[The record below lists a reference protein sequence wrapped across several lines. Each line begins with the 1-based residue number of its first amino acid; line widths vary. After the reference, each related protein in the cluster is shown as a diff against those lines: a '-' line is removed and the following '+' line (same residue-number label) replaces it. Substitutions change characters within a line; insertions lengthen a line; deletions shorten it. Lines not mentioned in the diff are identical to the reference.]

1 VTFEPLLPF
10 DDEVRLKADTTQ
22 ASDVRLHPDRPLADA
37 DARRHATNPAE
48 NIVLEASAGTG
59 KTQVLVERYVNLLL
73 AGVAPENILA
83 ITFTRKAAAE
93 MRQRILERLREASHS
108 QIDAGRWRDLR
119 ERLGDIAI
127 STIDAFCLSLIREF
141 PLEADVDPGFDLA
154 DETEIPRLV
163 DEALDAALRIGR
175 HLAQHDDDVAMVFV
189 QLGERRLRTGLAAL
203 VSRRL
208 VARDVLRDFLDFGPR
223 DLTSAVA
230 CRRAA
235 EKLRDVLLSVPGG
248 IRTFLEDGPL
258 DHPQFAMLAV
268 DLARLCEDEG
278 VGVGSEWGRSGVRW
292 GSDPSKS
299 LNQAAF
305 RMLVDRIRAYFLTQ
319 DGKPRKA
326 TGFGQAEFKKH
337 HCRSEAAWKGHR
349 DAVESIAPEIMNA
362 VKGFRRDLNVI
373 LSRGVWRLFNIA
385 VAQYVRT
392 LESHAVLDFSEVLSC
407 AVELLRQ
414 MDEFSR
420 SRYKL
425 EARYHHVLVDEFQ
438 DTSRAQWEL
447 MSLLVKSWGEGFG
460 ASADALPP
468 SIFVVGDR
476 KQSIYGF
483 RDAEAAVLSD
493 AAGFIETLR
502 PEGQPRQA
510 ISVSFRASPAL
521 LAFVNDLFAE
531 IATTSDRQRR
541 DAFRYDARDRFPLDD
556 EVRLKAD
563 TTHEDATHVD
573 PPASCGVRLQPDHG
587 PIGFIAGDTVETA
600 ADRVAD
606 EIVRLLATR
615 AVVRD
620 RHTGVAREAKPGDV
634 AVLFRSRDSHR
645 EYEAALDRRGVPTYV
660 YKGLGFFD
668 ADEIQD
674 AVALLRFLAD
684 PTSDMR
690 AAAFM
695 RSRIVRLSDGA
706 VARLAPR
713 LARALIDAEP
723 PAVADALDPE
733 DRAVLARVRDALPR
747 WLALVDLVTPAEL
760 LDAVLRDT
768 AYAFEIRG
776 PRRLQAR
783 ENLKKLRGLVRRI
796 QNRGYATL
804 GRIADHLEQLALG
817 DESNAVVDA
826 IDAVNLMTVH
836 AAKGL
841 EFPIVFVVNLGRGTG
856 GPRAPIRVL
865 NDGRGT
871 PSVAI
876 GDFESDADE
885 DASAREREET
895 KRLLYVAL
903 TRARDRLYLSAV
915 VKNGVF
921 KPGPGS
927 LGAVL
932 PRSIVERIEHSV
944 SHGREVPP
952 PAFVPAALTTAVADR
967 FGAIVDQLAV
977 RRVPVVRYLE
987 ATGTAPCG
995 MGDNAE
1001 SLSAD
1006 DTNRQAGI
1014 LAHRLFA
1021 NPSYVPDSSS
1031 GADVVS
1037 GFSRTLDRAL
1047 TLATRLR
1054 EHPDVVTRLA
1064 SGRALYEVPFSMKID
1079 DRTIVRGSID
1089 CLVRQDDGRIT
1100 VVELKTGVRRPEHA
1114 AQLAIYVDAARALF
1128 PGEAVGGLLVYA
1140 DDDTAST

>member
-1 VTFEPLLPF
+1 LPF
-10 DDEVRLKADTTQ
+10 EDEVRLKADTTQ
-22 ASDVRLHPDRPLADA
+22 AKDEVRLKADTTQARDENRLEADTTTSGVQLPPDHPLADA
-37 DARRHATNPAE
+37 DARSHAVNPAE
-48 NIVLEASAGTG
+48 NVVLEASAGTG
-59 KTQVLVERYVNLLL
+59 KTRVLVDRYVNLLV
-73 AGVAPENILA
+73 AGVDPENILA

-93 MRQRILERLREASHS
+93 MRQRILERLRERGRPSTGSGRPAPGE
-108 QIDAGRWRDLR
+108 ARWRHLR

-141 PLEADVDPGFDLA
+141 PLEADVDPGFELA

-163 DEALDAALRIGR
+163 DEALDSALRIGR

-189 QLGERRLRTGLAAL
+189 QLGERRLRGGLAAL
-203 VSRRL
+203 VDRRL
-208 VARDVLRDFLDFGPR
+208 VARDVLRNFLEFGPR
-223 DLTSAVA
+223 DLTPAVA
-230 CRRAA
+230 CLRAA
-235 EKLRDVLLSVPGG
+235 QRLRDLLLTMPGG
-248 IRTFLEDGPL
+248 IRAFVEDGPL
-258 DHPQFAMLAV
+258 GHPQFAMLAV
-268 DLARLCEDEG
+268 DLARLCETDG
-278 VGVGSEWGRSGVRW
+278 VEWGATREE
-292 GSDPSKS
+292 
-299 LNQAAF
+299 QAAF
-305 RMLVDRIRAYFLTQ
+305 RMLVDRTRAYFLTQ

-326 TGFGQAEFKKH
+326 HGFAQSAFKKD
-337 HCRSEAAWKGHR
+337 HCRSEASWKAHR
-349 DAVESIAPEIMNA
+349 DAVEAIAPAILDA
-362 VKGFRRDLNVI
+362 LKAFRRDVNVI
-373 LSRGVWRLFNIA
+373 LSRGVWSLFHI
-385 VAQYVRT
+385 VVGQYVRT
-392 LESHAVLDFSEVLSC
+392 LESHAVLDFSEVLSR
-407 AVELLRQ
+407 AVRLLRQ
-414 MDEFSR
+414 MEEFSR

-447 MSLLVKSWGEGFG
+447 VSLLVKSWGEGFG
-460 ASADALPP
+460 ASAGALPP

-483 RDAEAAVLSD
+483 RDAEAAILSD
-493 AAGFIETLR
+493 AAEFIETLR

-510 ISVSFRASPAL
+510 IAVSFRAGPAL

-531 IATTSDRQRR
+531 VATTSDEQRR
-541 DAFRYDARDRFPLDD
+541 DAFRYDERDRFPVEKQPQSAPSTQRDTNGSPVSASSAVRFDD
-556 EVRLKAD
+556 AV
-563 TTHEDATHVD
+563 
-573 PPASCGVRLQPDHG
+573 
-587 PIGFIAGDTVETA
+587 GFIAADTVEA
-600 ADRVAD
+600 AAGRVAD
-606 EIVRLLATR
+606 EIVRLLATG

-620 RHTGVAREAKPGDV
+620 RHTGIPREAKAGDV

-684 PTSDMR
+684 PTSDIR

-695 RSRIVRLSDGA
+695 RSRIVRLSDAA
-706 VARLAPR
+706 VTELAPR
-713 LARALIDAEP
+713 LARALTDAEA
-723 PAVADALDPE
+723 PAAAAALDRE

-747 WLALVDLVTPAEL
+747 WLAQVDLVTPSEL
-760 LDAVLRDT
+760 LDAVLRET

-776 PRRLQAR
+776 SRRRQAR
-783 ENLKKLRGLVRRI
+783 ENLKKLRALVRRI

-804 GRIADHLEQLALG
+804 ARIADHLEQLALG
-817 DESNAVVDA
+817 DESNATVDA
-826 IDAVNLMTVH
+826 LDAVNLMTVH

-876 GDFESDADE
+876 GDFESEADE

-915 VKNGVF
+915 VKNGTF

-932 PRSIVERIEHSV
+932 PRSIVERIEQSA
-944 SHGREVPP
+944 S
-952 PAFVPAALTTAVADR
+952 PASEEAPLGLPAAPAVALPDH
-967 FGAIVDQLAV
+967 FEAIADPLAV

-987 ATGTAPCG
+987 GNG
-995 MGDNAE
+995 MPP
-1001 SLSAD
+1001 SAV
-1006 DTNRQAGI
+1006 RLAASSSQAGENDREVGT

-1021 NPSYVPDSSS
+1021 NPSWS
-1031 GADVVS
+1031 AVS
-1037 GFSRTLDRAL
+1037 GSIVDRAL
-1047 TLATRLR
+1047 ALATRLH
-1054 EHPDVVTRLA
+1054 EHPNVAPLLA
-1064 SGRALYEVPFSMKID
+1064 SGRALYEVPFSMKMD

-1089 CLVRQDDGRIT
+1089 CLVKKDDGRIT
-1100 VVELKTGVRRPEHA
+1100 IVELKTGERRPEHA
-1114 AQLAIYVDAARALF
+1114 AQLAVYVDAARALF
-1128 PGEAVGGLLVYA
+1128 PGGTVDGLLVYSG
-1140 DDDTAST
+1140 DGSGSV